1 MTVRTPSIDEHPDLA
16 TLGLRYEE
24 AAETPTAQVVEGL
37 TLLTGLYLAISP
49 WVVGFTS
56 HNSLTVNNVFTGV
69 TLAVLAL
76 CFATMFGRSHRIAWV
91 APVIS
96 AWTIFAPWLVS
107 GPAPSIGA
115 IVSNVIVGLVGL
127 ACTIAMMML
136 GKRRA
141 GTASRRVPAVP
152 TDPMRDQRQWPGTGG
167 PA

>member
-37 TLLTGLYLAISP
+37 TLLAGLYLAISP
-49 WVVGFTS
+49 WVVGFTG
-56 HNSLTVNNVFTGV
+56 HTSLTVNNVITGV
-69 TLAVLAL
+69 ALAVLAL
-76 CFATMFGRSHRIAWV
+76 CFATMYGRSHRIAWV
-91 APVIS
+91 APVIGV
-96 AWTIFAPWLVS
+96 WTIVAPWLVS

-127 ACTIAMMML
+127 ACTISMMML
-136 GKRRA
+136 GRRRA
-141 GTASRRVPAVP
+141 GMASRRVPAVP